1 MLIQELNTA
10 EDFISFYEE
19 MIPLVQTLP
28 QIVLHREELFSALL
42 LRVNMSARL
51 SLEPILMYVYH
62 GVMYLVEWNYLKCY
76 AIIACPYLFGLGHTY
91 VMRVWGLCSTILK
104 ILSSYKIIRK

>member
-28 QIVLHREELFSALL
+28 QIVLHREKLFSALL
-42 LRVNMSARL
+42 RRVNMSARL
-51 SLEPILMYVYH
+51 SLEPILM
-62 GVMYLVEWNYLKCY
+62 
-76 AIIACPYLFGLGHTY
+76 
-91 VMRVWGLCSTILK
+91 
-104 ILSSYKIIRK
+104 